1 MNPEVPGA
9 AVRMGLSK
17 GESLRIVAGIA
28 LAALSLTAVGAQ
40 APATFP
46 AQQRGPGDA
55 ALVARGNAIYT
66 LNCRGCHGVDLRGGD
81 LGGPNLL
88 RSQLVLSD
96 KAGEVIGPVVRA
108 GRVPAGGGT
117 AMPAL
122 ALPDEDVKALA
133 EYLHSVAFTSQPQ
146 GAPPATSV
154 TLNLLVGDAR
164 KGQRYFANQCAGC
177 HSVSGDLAGIAARVT
192 SIETLQNSWVAGR
205 RLSPPASD
213 PPRPVVR
220 VTVKFVDGQTQA
232 GVLQRMDD
240 FVVSFTADDGQYRS
254 YLRRAVQPAIASIE
268 VQDPAAAHRAL
279 WAKLSDADMHD
290 VTAYLA
296 TLK

>member
-1 MNPEVPGA
+1 M
-9 AVRMGLSK
+9 
-17 GESLRIVAGIA
+17 RILAGIA

-55 ALVARGNAIYT
+55 ALVARGNALYT

-96 KAGEVIGPVVRA
+96 KAGEVIGPLVRA

-122 ALPDEDVKALA
+122 PLSDDDAKALA

-146 GAPPATSV
+146 GAPPANASAA
-154 TLNLLVGDAR
+154 LNLLVGDAR
-164 KGQRYFANQCAGC
+164 KGQRYFANQCAAC
-177 HSVSGDLAGIAARVT
+177 HSASGDLAGIATRIT

-205 RLSPPASD
+205 RLTPPASD
-213 PPRPVVR
+213 PARRAVQ
-220 VTVKFVDGQTQA
+220 VTVKFADGQTQ
-232 GVLQRMDD
+232 GGTLQRMDD
-240 FVVSFTADDGQYRS
+240 FVVSFTTTDGQYRS
-254 YLRRAVQPAIASIE
+254 YLRRATQPAIASIE
-268 VQDPAAAHRAL
+268 VKDPTAQHRAL
-279 WAKLSDADMHD
+279 WARLNDTDMHD

>member
-1 MNPEVPGA
+1 M
-9 AVRMGLSK
+9 
-17 GESLRIVAGIA
+17 RILAGIA
-28 LAALSLTAVGAQ
+28 LVALSLTAVGAQ

-55 ALVARGNAIYT
+55 ALVSRGNAIYT

-88 RSQLVLSD
+88 RSQLVLAD
-96 KAGEVIGPVVRA
+96 GAGELIGPVVRA

-122 ALPDEDVKALA
+122 PLSDDDAKALA

-146 GAPPATSV
+146 GAPPAKAAV

-164 KGQRYFANQCAGC
+164 KGQRYFANQCAQC
-177 HSVSGDLAGIAARVT
+177 HSTSGDLAGIATRIT

-205 RLSPPASD
+205 RLTPPAGD
-213 PPRPVVR
+213 PARRAVR
-220 VTVKFVDGQTQA
+220 VKVKFADGRTQ
-232 GVLQRMDD
+232 GGILQRMDD
-240 FVVSFTADDGQYRS
+240 FVVSFTTDDGQYHS
-254 YLRRAVQPAIASIE
+254 YLRRATQPAIAAID
-268 VQDPAAAHRAL
+268 VQDPAASHRAL
-279 WAKLSDADMHD
+279 WGKLSDADMHD